1 VKQAHL
7 IWCSAK
13 RLALYLFAG
22 IIVYL
27 ALYGEPDLTML
38 WTWVVVATW
47 PAVLLWHLFLYALLA
62 TVLFV
67 VGTLIYVRTRC
78 V

>member
-1 VKQAHL
+1 
-7 IWCSAK
+7 
-13 RLALYLFAG
+13 
-22 IIVYL
+22 
-27 ALYGEPDLTML
+27 ML
-38 WTWVVVATW
+38 WTWVVVASW

-78 V
+78 A